1 MEDIMKTEEIAKIM
15 QIYMMQSAYI
25 GSTDSSNDVSGMFSV
40 ILKNLLDKINS
51 EVVENESKSSL
62 GESDSNNKN
71 INKNIFEAI
80 KQASE
85 KYNVEED
92 LIKAVIDVESSFN
105 PLAVSSS
112 GAQGLM
118 QLMPSTQ
125 KMLGIQNPFDVL
137 DNIEGGTR
145 YLKTLLDAFSGNK
158 ELALAAYNG
167 GIWRMKRLGV
177 DTVDEIDK
185 MPKETQ
191 DYVRKVMKEYKKY

>member
-1 MEDIMKTEEIAKIM
+1 MKTEEIAKIM

-25 GSTDSSNDVSGMFSV
+25 GSTDSNNDVSGMFSV

-51 EVVENESKSSL
+51 EVINNESNKNL
-62 GESDSNNKN
+62 DESDDNKN
-71 INKNIFEAI
+71 ININIFEAI
-80 KQASE
+80 KQASQ

-125 KMLGIQNPFDVL
+125 KMLGIENPFDVL

-145 YLKTLLDAFSGNK
+145 YLKTLLDAFNGNK

-167 GIWRMKRLGV
+167 GIGRMKRLGV
-177 DTVDEIDK
+177 DTTYEIDK

-191 DYVRKVMKEYKKY
+191 DYVKKVMKEYAKY

>member
-1 MEDIMKTEEIAKIM
+1 MKTEEIAKIM